1 MSSAA
6 SHISRAKYVGEAVR
20 LCPCIHTLAIPQLQT
35 RGVGG
40 GTEDG
45 SRRLEKQAN

>member
-1 MSSAA
+1 MSSAV
-6 SHISRAKYVGEAVR
+6 SHISRAKYVGETVT
-20 LCPCIHTLAIPQLQT
+20 LSPCIHTLAMPQLQA

-45 SRRLEKQAN
+45 GRRLEKQAN